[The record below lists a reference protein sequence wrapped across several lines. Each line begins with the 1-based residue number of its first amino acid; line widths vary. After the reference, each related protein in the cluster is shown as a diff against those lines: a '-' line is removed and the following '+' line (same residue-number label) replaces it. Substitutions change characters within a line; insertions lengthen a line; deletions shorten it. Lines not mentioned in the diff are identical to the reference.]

1 MADRD
6 PRFPILGPPPASGV
20 RKADLVLHNAR
31 LFLPR
36 TTGPEATLVSAV
48 GEWVQWVGGERDLDT
63 VRGPDTR
70 VIDCE
75 GRRVVPGF
83 IDAHAHL
90 FAFAANLGAVDCS
103 PRNVSSIADIQ
114 RAIRERA
121 AAADEGEWLR
131 AWGYDEFHLAE
142 GRAPTRWELD
152 EAAPRNPVKLTHRSG
167 HASVLNSAA
176 LRVLGIGNETPEPVG
191 AMIER
196 DPSGELTGY
205 VQEMEAEL
213 GARGV
218 PIAAPHEAETFLEQ
232 AFRRL
237 LSLGVTSLQDAT
249 PDGAL
254 GQWDTLEDLRR
265 RGRLPLRV
273 TKMVGAGDIDALAER
288 ELGYGGGDAWLSVGP
303 VKIML
308 NETGRRTLP
317 EAVELLERAWPAHAA
332 GYQVAFH
339 AVEEGGLTAAAE
351 AVEGLLR
358 LTLERTTDVAG
369 GGLRLHDHRHRV
381 EHCGVCPPELARRL
395 RAAGVVVVAQ
405 PGFVHEHG
413 DRYLQQVDVERHA
426 WLHPLSSLVEGGLRV
441 ALGSDMPLAP
451 PGPLTAVAAAV
462 TRASRRGAPIN
473 AAEAVDAA
481 AALRLHTAGGAYAAA
496 DEHLKGSIAPGQL
509 ADLVVLDG
517 DPLTAEPAA
526 LGEISVAMTIMGG
539 RVAYEA

>member
-1 MADRD
+1 MPGGDV
-6 PRFPILGPPPASGV
+6 FPVLSPPPASGV

-31 LFLPR
+31 LFLPQR
-36 TTGPEATLVSAV
+36 TGPEATLVSAV
-48 GEWVQWVGGERDLDT
+48 GDRVQWVGGEGDLDT
-63 VRGPDTR
+63 LRGPRTR

-75 GRRVVPGF
+75 GWRVVPGF

-90 FAFAANLGAVDCS
+90 FAYAANLGAVDCS
-103 PRNVSSIADIQ
+103 PQGVSSIADIQ
-114 RAIRERA
+114 RTVRERA
-121 AAADEGEWLR
+121 DAAGEGAWLR
-131 AWGYDEFHLAE
+131 AWGYDEFQLAE

-152 EAAPRNPVKLTHRSG
+152 EAAPRNPVKLSHRSG

-176 LRVLGIGNETPEPVG
+176 LRVLGIGNETPEAIG
-191 AMIER
+191 ATIER
-196 DPSGELTGY
+196 DATGELTGY
-205 VQEMEAEL
+205 LQEMEVEL
-213 GARGV
+213 AARGGPCLS
-218 PIAAPHEAETFLEQ
+218 PIEVENLLGQ
-232 AFRRL
+232 AFQQL

-254 GQWDTLEDLRR
+254 DQWDSLDELRR

-273 TKMVGAGDIDALAER
+273 TKMVGTGDLGALAER

-303 VKIML
+303 AKIML
-308 NETGRRTLP
+308 NETGQPTLP
-317 EAVELLERAWPAHAA
+317 EAAELLEMAWPAHAA
-332 GYQVAFH
+332 GYQIAFH

-358 LTLERTTDVAG
+358 LTLERTADVAG

-405 PGFVHEHG
+405 PGFVREHG
-413 DRYLQQVDVERHA
+413 DRYLQQVDAERQA
-426 WLHPLSSLVEGGLRV
+426 WLHPLRSLVKGGLHV
-441 ALGSDMPLAP
+441 ALGSDMPVAP
-451 PGPLTAVAAAV
+451 PGPIAAIGGAV
-462 TRASRRGAPIN
+462 TRLSRRGAAVN
-473 AAEAVDAA
+473 ATEAVDAA
-481 AALRLHTAGGAYAAA
+481 MALRLHTEGGAYAAA

-526 LGEISVAMTIMGG
+526 LGETGVVMTVVGG

>member
-1 MADRD
+1 MPAGDL
-6 PRFPILGPPPASGV
+6 FPVVGRPFDSGV

-31 LFLPR
+31 LFLPGR
-36 TTGPEATLVSAV
+36 AGPESTLVSAV
-48 GEWVQWVGGERDLDT
+48 GERVQWVGGEGDLDT
-63 VRGPDTR
+63 VRGPGTR

-90 FAFAANLGAVDCS
+90 FAYAANLGAVDCS
-103 PRNVSSIADIQ
+103 PRVVSSIADIQ
-114 RAIRERA
+114 RVVRERA
-121 AAADEGEWLR
+121 AAGGEGEWLR

-142 GRAPTRWELD
+142 GRAPTRWDLD
-152 EAAPRNPVKLTHRSG
+152 EAAPHNPVKLTHRSG

-191 AMIER
+191 ATIER
-196 DPSGELTGY
+196 DAAGELTGY
-205 VQEMEAEL
+205 LQEMEAEL
-213 GARGV
+213 AARGG
-218 PIAAPHEAETFLEQ
+218 PHLAPGETRDLLDR

-237 LSLGVTSLQDAT
+237 LALGVTSLQDAT

-254 GQWDTLEDLRR
+254 GQWDSLEALRQG
-265 RGRLPLRV
+265 GRLPLRV

-288 ELGYGGGDAWLSVGP
+288 ELGYGGGDAWLSIGP

-308 NETGRRTLP
+308 NETGERTLP
-317 EAVELLERAWPAHAA
+317 EVGELLDLTWPAHAA

-351 AVEGLLR
+351 VVEGLLR
-358 LTLERTTDVAG
+358 LTLERTADVAG

-381 EHCGVCPPELARRL
+381 EHCGVCAPQLARRL
-395 RAAGVVVVAQ
+395 RAAGIVVVAQ

-413 DRYLQQVDVERHA
+413 DRYLQQVDVDRHP
-426 WLHPLSSLVEGGLRV
+426 WLHPLKSLVEGGLHV
-441 ALGSDMPLAP
+441 ALGSDMPVAP
-451 PGPLTAVAAAV
+451 PGPLAAVAAAA
-462 TRASRRGAPIN
+462 TRASRRGAAVNASEGVN
-473 AAEAVDAA
+473 AAT
-481 AALRLHTAGGAYAAA
+481 ALRLHTEGGAYAAA

-509 ADLVVLDG
+509 ADLVMLDG

-526 LGEISVAMTIMGG
+526 LGEIGVVMTIVGG
-539 RVAYEA
+539 RVVYEA

>member
-1 MADRD
+1 MPGGDV
-6 PRFPILGPPPASGV
+6 FPMVNPPPDSGV

-31 LFLPR
+31 LFLPQ
-36 TTGPEATLVSAV
+36 TAGPEATLVSAV
-48 GEWVQWVGGERDLDT
+48 GERVQWAGGEGDLDT
-63 VRGPDTR
+63 LRGPRTR

-90 FAFAANLGAVDCS
+90 FAYAANLGAIDCS
-103 PRNVSSIADIQ
+103 PRGVSSIADIQ
-114 RAIRERA
+114 RTVRERA
-121 AAADEGEWLR
+121 DAAGEGVWLR
-131 AWGYDEFHLAE
+131 AWGYDEFQLAE

-152 EAAPRNPVKLTHRSG
+152 EAAPRNPVKLSHRSG

-176 LRVLGIGNETPEPVG
+176 LRVLDIGNETTEAIG
-191 AMIER
+191 ATIER
-196 DPSGELTGY
+196 DAAGELTGY
-205 VQEMEAEL
+205 FQEMEMEL
-213 GARGV
+213 
-218 PIAAPHEAETFLEQ
+218 AAHGGPSLDPTEVENLLGQ
-232 AFRRL
+232 AFQQL

-254 GQWDTLEDLRR
+254 GQWDSLYEIRR

-273 TKMVGAGDIDALAER
+273 TKMVGTGDLEALADR

-308 NETGRRTLP
+308 NETGQRTLP
-317 EAVELLERAWPAHAA
+317 EAAELLEMAWPAHAA
-332 GYQVAFH
+332 GYQLAFH
-339 AVEEGGLTAAAE
+339 AVEERGLTAAAE

-358 LTLERTTDVAG
+358 LTLERTADVAG

-381 EHCGVCPPELARRL
+381 EHCGVCPPEMARRL

-405 PGFVHEHG
+405 PGFIHEHG
-413 DRYLQQVDVERHA
+413 DRYLQQVEAERQP
-426 WLHPLSSLVEGGLRV
+426 WLHPLGSLVKGGLHV
-441 ALGSDMPLAP
+441 ALGSDMPAAP
-451 PGPLTAVAAAV
+451 PGPLAAIEAAV
-462 TRASRRGAPIN
+462 TRLSRRSAPVN
-473 AAEAVDAA
+473 GAEAVDATT
-481 AALRLHTAGGAYAAA
+481 ALRLHTEGGAYAAA

-517 DPLTAEPAA
+517 DPLTAEPVA
-526 LGEISVAMTIMGG
+526 LAEIGVAITIVGG

>member
-1 MADRD
+1 MPDGD
-6 PRFPILGPPPASGV
+6 VFPVVSPPPDSGV

-31 LFLPR
+31 LFLPHKAG
-36 TTGPEATLVSAV
+36 TESTLVSAV
-48 GEWVQWVGGERDLDT
+48 GERVQWVGGEGDLDT
-63 VRGPDTR
+63 VRGPRTR

-90 FAFAANLGAVDCS
+90 FAYAANLGGVDCS
-103 PRNVSSIADIQ
+103 PRAVSSTADIQ
-114 RAIRERA
+114 HAIRERTDA
-121 AAADEGEWLR
+121 MAEGEWLR

-142 GRAPTRWELD
+142 RRAPTRWDLD

-176 LRVLGIGNETPEPVG
+176 LKALDIGNETPEPVG
-191 AMIER
+191 ATIER
-196 DPSGELTGY
+196 GASGELTGY
-205 VQEMEAEL
+205 LQEMEAEL
-213 GARGV
+213 AVRGIPSLGRSEV
-218 PIAAPHEAETFLEQ
+218 EKLLDG

-237 LSLGVTSLQDAT
+237 LALGVTSLQDAT

-254 GQWDTLEDLRR
+254 GQWDALDDLRR
-265 RGRLPLRV
+265 RDRLPLRV
-273 TKMVGAGDIDALAER
+273 TKMVGTGDIDALAER

-308 NETGRRTLP
+308 NETGQRTLP
-317 EAVELLERAWPAHAA
+317 EAAELLEMAWPAHAA
-332 GYQVAFH
+332 GYQIAFH
-339 AVEEGGLTAAAE
+339 AVEEGGLAAVAE

-358 LTLERTTDVAG
+358 LTLERTADVAG

-395 RAAGVVVVAQ
+395 RAAGIVVVAQ

-413 DRYLQQVDVERHA
+413 DRYLEHVDAERHP
-426 WLHPLSSLVEGGLRV
+426 WLHPLRSLVEAGLHV
-441 ALGSDMPLAP
+441 GLGSDMPVAP
-451 PGPLTAVAAAV
+451 PGPLAAIEAAA
-462 TRASRRGAPIN
+462 TRSSRRGAAVN

-481 AALRLHTAGGAYAAA
+481 TALRLHTEGGAYAAA

-517 DPLTAEPAA
+517 DPIAVGPEA
-526 LGEISVAMTIMGG
+526 LGEIGVAMTVVGG